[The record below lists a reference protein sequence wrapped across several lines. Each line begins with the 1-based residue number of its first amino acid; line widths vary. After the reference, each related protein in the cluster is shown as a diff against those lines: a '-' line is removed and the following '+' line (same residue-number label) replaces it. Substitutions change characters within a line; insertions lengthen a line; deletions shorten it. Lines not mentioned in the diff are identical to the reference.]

1 MLYRRAT
8 IALRRLLFLIP
19 ELTVFIVV
27 VNAIVIDMVFRKIRW
42 MAQRIAK
49 EKPNRNKELD
59 DRIKGISTKTLKNGG
74 IESLYV
80 KGY

>member
-1 MLYRRAT
+1 M
-8 IALRRLLFLIP
+8 ALRRLLFLIP
-19 ELTVFIVV
+19 ELTIFIVV

-49 EKPNRNKELD
+49 EKPTIETNRNKELD
-59 DRIKGISTKTLKNGG
+59 DRIKGISTKPLKNGG

-80 KGY
+80 KEY

>member
-1 MLYRRAT
+1 M
-8 IALRRLLFLIP
+8 ALRRLLFLIL

-49 EKPNRNKELD
+49 EKPT
-59 DRIKGISTKTLKNGG
+59 IKTKN
-74 IESLYV
+74 
-80 KGY
+80 